1 MESIL
6 EILPALTHEEVA
18 EQMRRADCFVLFSD
32 FENQPCVL
40 AEAMASGLPFISTR
54 VGGVEEFIV
63 DKSCMM
69 IERGNINQ
77 LVESMAAMIQGRIS
91 PNRDELVEYAK
102 SNFSPVPISQKINK
116 IYNDCLNM
124 I

>member
-1 MESIL
+1 
-6 EILPALTHEEVA
+6 
-18 EQMRRADCFVLFSD
+18 
-32 FENQPCVL
+32 
-40 AEAMASGLPFISTR
+40 
-54 VGGVEEFIV
+54 
-63 DKSCMM
+63 MM